1 MNTIMNDKDRQLEN
15 TVTVGL
21 NLDQLRVIDFLIAE
35 GYYFT
40 RRDFVK
46 KAIRHVLNLPKK
58 VKSQSVDA
66 SPLNVKD

>member
-1 MNTIMNDKDRQLEN
+1 MNDKDRQLEN

-46 KAIRHVLNLPKK
+46 KAISHVLNLPKK